1 MKKYAVVD
9 IETTGLVH
17 QGHGITEIAVV
28 HVDGD
33 VILPVFHSMVN
44 PGRDIPLH
52 ISQLTG
58 IKSQLISAAP
68 TFSEIAHK
76 LAACLEGRI
85 FAAHHVNF
93 DYTFL
98 KKALEACG
106 IRIPTARLC
115 TVRLAKRCM
124 PDLPSA
130 RLGALCRKLGVE
142 NTSPHRA
149 MGDALAAAE
158 ILCKLKALE
167 DGRFLD
173 EELKGTNRPTIIPAH
188 LDAASVTAL
197 PELPGVYYF
206 YSAASH
212 RPIYVGKARNLK
224 QRVISHFTS
233 PGSSARKQLFQREL
247 SRLNFTVTD
256 SEYMALLLEDAEI
269 KRHLPKYNR
278 AQKSRAL
285 PFAVR
290 CYETRSGQLRLGIL
304 SSGGHP
310 DDLAFFGSAHAAK
323 QWIIEQVRTF
333 GFDPRRAGLAPLYA
347 DDLSLPEEAEEDEN
361 FRSFLKA
368 ADESKEG
375 DFALLEPDRNGRR
388 GYVLVKSGRYC
399 GFGHMPAGDT
409 PEPEGVERTLNRAPE
424 SSVVR
429 AVIRN
434 MLSDSNITKIEFQ

>member
-33 VILPVFHSMVN
+33 SITPVFHSMVN
-44 PGRDIPLH
+44 PERDIPLP

-58 IKSQLISAAP
+58 IKSDLTSTAP
-68 TFSEIAHK
+68 LFSEIAPRV
-76 LAACLEGRI
+76 AECLEGRI
-85 FAAHHVNF
+85 FTAHHVNF

-98 KKALEACG
+98 KKALETCG
-106 IRIPTARLC
+106 IRMASTRLC

-124 PDLPSA
+124 PDLASA
-130 RLGALCRKLGVE
+130 RLGALCRTLGVE
-142 NTSPHRA
+142 NTAPHRA
-149 MGDALAAAE
+149 AGDALAAAE
-158 ILCKLKALE
+158 ILCKLKAA
-167 DGRFLD
+167 DGGRALD
-173 EELKGTNRPTIIPAH
+173 EELKRTNRPAVIPAH
-188 LDAASVTAL
+188 LDAASVAEL

-206 YSAASH
+206 YGSASD

-233 PGSSARKQLFQREL
+233 PGASTRKQFFQREIA
-247 SRLNFTVTD
+247 RLKFIVTE

-290 CYETRSGQLRLGIL
+290 CFETRSGELRLGIL
-304 SSGGHP
+304 PTSGHP
-310 DDLAFFGSAHAAK
+310 GDLALFGSAHAAK
-323 QWIIEQVRTF
+323 QWIIEQMKAF
-333 GFDPRRAGLAPLYA
+333 GFDPRRAGLAALYA
-347 DDLSLPEEAEEDEN
+347 GHTALPDEAGEVDN
-361 FRSFLKA
+361 FYAFLKA
-368 ADESKEG
+368 ADESKGG
-375 DFALLEPDRNGRR
+375 DYALLEPERDGRR
-388 GYVLVKSGRYC
+388 GYVLVKRGRYC
-399 GFGHMPAGDT
+399 GFGHMAEGET
-409 PEPEGVERTLNRAPE
+409 PEPDKAEQRLNPAPE
-424 SSVVR
+424 SSVAR

>member
-33 VILPVFHSMVN
+33 VISPVFHSMVN

-58 IKSQLISAAP
+58 IKSQLTSAAP
-68 TFSEIAHK
+68 SFSEVASK
-76 LAACLEGRI
+76 VAASLEGRI
-85 FAAHHVNF
+85 FTAHHVNF

-98 KKALEACG
+98 KTALENCG
-106 IRIPTARLC
+106 LRIPPARLC

-124 PDLPSA
+124 PDLLSA
-130 RLGALCRKLGVE
+130 RLGALCRTLGVE
-142 NTSPHRA
+142 NTAPHRA
-149 MGDALAAAE
+149 MGDALATAE
-158 ILCKLKALE
+158 ILCKLKAI
-167 DGRFLD
+167 DGGRVLD
-173 EELKGTNRPTIIPAH
+173 EELKRTNRPAVIPAH
-188 LDAASVTAL
+188 LDAASVEAL

-206 YSAASH
+206 YASASH

-224 QRVISHFTS
+224 RRVISHFTS
-233 PGSSARKQLFQREL
+233 PGGSARKQLFQREIA
-247 SRLNFTVTD
+247 RLNFTVTD

-290 CYETRSGQLRLGIL
+290 CFETRSGQLRLGIL
-304 SSGGHP
+304 PSGGHP
-310 DDLAFFGSAHAAK
+310 GDLALFGSAHAAK
-323 QWIIEQVRTF
+323 QWIIEHVKTF

-347 DDLSLPEEAEEDEN
+347 DDMPIPEKAEEDEN
-361 FRSFLKA
+361 FQAFLKVT
-368 ADESKEG
+368 DESKEG
-375 DFALLEPDRNGRR
+375 NYALLEPDCEGRR
-388 GYVLVKSGRYC
+388 GFVLIKSGRYR
-399 GFGHMPAGDT
+399 GFGHMASDDT
-409 PEPEGVERTLNRAPE
+409 PETEKVERGLTPAPE
-424 SSVVR
+424 SSVAR
-429 AVIRN
+429 AVVRK
-434 MLSDSNITKIEFQ
+434 MLSDSNITKIDLQ